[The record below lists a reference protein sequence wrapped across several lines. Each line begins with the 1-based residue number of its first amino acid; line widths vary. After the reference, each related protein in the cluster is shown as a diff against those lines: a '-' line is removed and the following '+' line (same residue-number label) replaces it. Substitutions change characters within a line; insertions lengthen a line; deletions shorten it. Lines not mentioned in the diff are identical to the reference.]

1 MLREPVT
8 REPMPR
14 EATNRDATR
23 APPVPVERQRL
34 ETLIEEADAPPLPA
48 FYPRPSFEPAFQI
61 PPVPEPERMP
71 APRLPQRAAQGEES
85 NLAEMAQQLQA
96 ALRRLR

>member
-1 MLREPVT
+1 
-8 REPMPR
+8 MPR

-48 FYPRPSFEPAFQI
+48 FYPRPSFEPAFY
-61 PPVPEPERMP
+61 PPVP
-71 APRLPQRAAQGEES
+71 
-85 NLAEMAQQLQA
+85 
-96 ALRRLR
+96 